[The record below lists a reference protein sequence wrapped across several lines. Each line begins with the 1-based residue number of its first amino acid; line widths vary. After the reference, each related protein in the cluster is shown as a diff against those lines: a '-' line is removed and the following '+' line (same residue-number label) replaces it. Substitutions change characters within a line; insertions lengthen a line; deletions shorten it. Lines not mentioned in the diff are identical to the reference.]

1 VSLLHGLNLS
11 SWQVAAELSLSVSDV
26 QAMIEQLRGG
36 LIARMPEVRLQ
47 GEVEVDEIYVVAGHT
62 SVVSLFVCRAWRE
75 YARDEDGDGFREVH
89 VNTVGKSW
97 TLSQLLR

>member
-1 VSLLHGLNLS
+1 LS
-11 SWQVAAELSLSVSDV
+11 ASDV

-47 GEVEVDEIYVVAGHT
+47 GEVEIDEIDVVAGHT
-62 SVVSLFVCRAWRE
+62 SIVSLSVCRAWSE

-89 VNTVGKSW
+89 VNSVGSPW